1 MRTVLK
7 PIRRGRQSKAGDC
20 LRRRCKLGWRI
31 RLSGSGGREAREED
45 GMRSSVLGMMA
56 VLVLGAVTGCGSK
69 FTGTLCESCGN
80 GPTPPAGGAVVTS
93 VSPAS
98 VAAGGPGFT
107 LTVTGKNFAQGMTV
121 GGIGTTSTTYVSST
135 EMQAQVPASAI
146 ANPGSLTIIAVTSPP
161 PTLNF
166 GVGFTITDAAAPG
179 NSGFTVS
186 NVAIEAND
194 MVWNPTSQ
202 QIYLSVSGGSA
213 TNANT
218 ITALDPVTGQLGISQ
233 AAGSEPDKLA
243 ISSDGSY
250 LYAGLDSAG
259 SVQRFML
266 PGLGKDIAIS
276 LGSDPTFGP
285 DFAVDVEVAPG
296 SPHTIA
302 VVRGGSSPD
311 VGGVVIYD
319 DAVARTTSASV
330 YPINSIQWNSNAS
343 QIYADN
349 SGDTSFDFYVF
360 SVNPSGVQEANE
372 YMGLVGGQ
380 LHYESTTGFVYS
392 DQGKAIDPSTGST
405 VGTFPLEAVDG
416 GYTFFGVMVPD
427 GTLNVAYY
435 LGQGDS
441 EQGTQNYT
449 LEAFDLTHFTLL
461 GAISIPNVVG
471 TPVKLIRWGTNGLA
485 FLTKTIDTTNGTAAP
500 AQGDGVYLIS
510 GAFVT
515 NPAAQGRKSAFT
527 AH

>member
-1 MRTVLK
+1 MRT
-7 PIRRGRQSKAGDC
+7 
-20 LRRRCKLGWRI
+20 
-31 RLSGSGGREAREED
+31 
-45 GMRSSVLGMMA
+45 SVLVMPA
-56 VLVLGAVTGCGSK
+56 VLVFCAVIGCGGAK

-98 VAAGGPGFT
+98 VAAGGPGFS

-161 PTLNF
+161 STLNF

-202 QIYLSVSGGSA
+202 QIYLSVSSGSA

-218 ITALDPVTGQLGISQ
+218 ITALDPATGQLGISQ
-233 AAGSEPDKLA
+233 ATGSEPDKLA
-243 ISSDGSY
+243 LSGDGSY

-285 DFAVDVEVAPG
+285 DYAVDVEVAPG

-302 VVRGGSSPD
+302 VVRGSSSPD
-311 VGGVVIYD
+311 VGGVVVYD
-319 DAVARTTSASV
+319 DAVARPTSVPGGYYIIPSTDILLGNIEA
-330 YPINSIQWNSNAS
+330 IQWKPDLST
-343 QIYADN
+343 IYG
-349 SGDTSFDFYVF
+349 SGDNYLDIF
-360 SVNPSGVQEANE
+360 SVNSSGVQATNA
-372 YMGLVGGQ
+372 YQNLYGGFGPALQ
-380 LHYESTTGFVYS
+380 YDATTGYLYS
-392 DQGKAIDPSTGST
+392 STIGADGSNAIDPSTGKT
-405 VGTFPLEAVDG
+405 VGTFPLNAIEG
-416 GYTFFGVMVPD
+416 GFDFGSKAPMVPD
-427 GTLNVAYY
+427 GTLNIAYFVGH
-435 LGQGDS
+435 LQTAS
-441 EQGTQNYT
+441 SAQEYT
-449 LEAFDLTHFTLL
+449 LEAFDLTHFTVL

-471 TPVKLIRWGTNGLA
+471 VPVKLIRWGTNGLA
-485 FLTKTIDTTNGTAAP
+485 FLTQTLNTNNGSTAPGA
-500 AQGDGVYLIS
+500 GDGVYLIS

-515 NPAAQGRKSAFT
+515 NPAAQGRKSLPAT
-527 AH
+527 H

>member
-1 MRTVLK
+1 MEMR
-7 PIRRGRQSKAGDC
+7 R
-20 LRRRCKLGWRI
+20 
-31 RLSGSGGREAREED
+31 
-45 GMRSSVLGMMA
+45 SVLVMPV
-56 VLVLGAVTGCGSK
+56 VLLLGALMGCGGAK

-98 VAAGGPGFT
+98 VAAGGPAFT

-161 PTLNF
+161 STLNF
-166 GVGFTITDAAAPG
+166 GASFTITDAPLSG

-194 MVWNPTSQ
+194 MVWDPTTQ
-202 QIYLSVSGGSA
+202 QIYLSAPSSSA

-218 ITALDPVTGQLGISQ
+218 ITALDPATGQLGISQ

-243 ISSDGSY
+243 VSGDGSY

-276 LGSDPTFGP
+276 LGSDPNLGP
-285 DFAVDVEVAPG
+285 YDAIDLEVAPG

-302 VVRGGSSPD
+302 VVRGILPTPSTLD
-311 VGGVVIYD
+311 WGGVVIYD
-319 DAVARTTSASV
+319 DAVARPTSVPGGYYLIPGTDILLGNILA
-330 YPINSIQWNSNAS
+330 IQWKPGDST
-343 QIYADN
+343 IYG
-349 SGDTSFDFYVF
+349 SGDNLDIL
-360 SVNPSGVQEANE
+360 SVNSSGVQATNA
-372 YMGLVGGQ
+372 YHGGLGSD
-380 LHYESTTGFVYS
+380 LHYDATTGYLYS
-392 DQGKAIDPSTGST
+392 SVDGSSVIDPSTGKA
-405 VGTFPLEAVDG
+405 VGAFPIRAADG
-416 GYTFFGVMVPD
+416 GYTFIGVMVPD
-427 GTLNVAYY
+427 GALNIAYY

-441 EQGTQNYT
+441 EQGTQEYT
-449 LEAFDLTHFTLL
+449 LEAFDMTHFTFL
-461 GAISIPNVVG
+461 GAVSIPNVVG
-471 TPVKLIRWGTNGLA
+471 APVKLIRWGTNGLA
-485 FLTKTIDTTNGTAAP
+485 FLTQTIDTSSGTAAP
-500 AQGDGVYLIS
+500 VPGDGVYLIS
-510 GAFVT
+510 GTFVT
-515 NPAAQGRKSAFT
+515 DPAAQARKSVPT